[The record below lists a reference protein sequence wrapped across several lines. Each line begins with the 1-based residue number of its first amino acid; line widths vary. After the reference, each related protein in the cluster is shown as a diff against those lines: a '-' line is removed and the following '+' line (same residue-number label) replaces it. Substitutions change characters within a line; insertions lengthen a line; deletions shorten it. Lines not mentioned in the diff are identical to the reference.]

1 MTRAPKTVNLAPRA
15 ATAHRFDRAEND
27 NVNSTFN
34 ALDTLVV
41 KDNFYSNPDE
51 VRELALGKTY
61 QQPPAGTPRLA
72 VTAVCNEN
80 EAKTMFERLQGDLP
94 EDQGNPV
101 VGVNVLFRYTLASAQ
116 KKIFCHVDGCSS
128 AGIVYLSKPEQC
140 AGGTTIYRHKATG
153 DEIYRKQNRQLY
165 DFRDPGQWEVIEEVE
180 MVYNRLVMYPGQL
193 FHAITPVFFGDRIDN
208 ARLTQN
214 VFIYRERDKELM

>member
-1 MTRAPKTVNLAPRA
+1 MT
-15 ATAHRFDRAEND
+15 ATFK
-27 NVNSTFN
+27 
-34 ALDTLVV
+34 ALDTLVI
-41 KDNFYSNPDE
+41 KDDFYTNPDE
-51 VRELALGKTY
+51 VREIALGKNY
-61 QQPPAGTPRLA
+61 AEPPAGTPRLA
-72 VTAVCNEN
+72 VTAICNES
-80 EAKTMFERLQGDLP
+80 ESKAMYERLTPFLP
-94 EDQGNPV
+94 QLEANPV
-101 VGVNVLFRYTLASAQ
+101 VGVNILFRYTLANAQ

-128 AGIVYLSKPEQC
+128 AGIVYLSKPEDC

-153 DEIYRKQNRQLY
+153 DEIYNKQNRHLY

-214 VFIYRERDKELM
+214 VFVYRKRDRELM